1 MSNLYSLVKTQVITE
16 CSNKD
21 KLFIDRAF
29 MNAFFSDFNSSLKL
43 GACLVV
49 SKKKYY
55 TGYNQ
60 RCRTKICGSNYL
72 SVHAEIHA
80 LANYM
85 KQEYGKYSIL
95 HHPEEHDESKL
106 TMYVVRIMN
115 NPLHPPYGISKPCKR
130 CEYFLYQHNI
140 KYVKYTDVENGVQVL
155 RTMQRS

>member
-1 MSNLYSLVKTQVITE
+1 MSLYSILKTELISE

-85 KQEYGKYSIL
+85 KQEYGQYSIL
-95 HHPEEHDESKL
+95 HHPEHDDSKL
-106 TMYVVRIMN
+106 TIYVVRIMN
-115 NPLHPPYGISKPCKR
+115 NPLLPPYGLSKPCKR
-130 CEYFLYQHNI
+130 CEHFLYQHNI
-140 KYVKYTDVENGVQVL
+140 KYVKYTDVEDGIQVL
-155 RTMQRS
+155 RTMQRN